1 YQSIQNL
8 PIDIQTSNLLD
19 WLVDW
24 RHCTLKW
31 QSAVMTIKEKINAAI
46 QDIYSYIVAFAGIHY
61 CHCLGIIEILK
72 RNRKIVF
79 LYEKDHVYLGKQSLN
94 YLRQFFK
101 MLKLHHLLT
110 NGSFAVSR
118 CRQIENSNS

>member
-72 RNRKIVF
+72 RNRR
-79 LYEKDHVYLGKQSLN
+79 KQQNGNKSLT
-94 YLRQFFK
+94 YSSQRMKVMVHF
-101 MLKLHHLLT
+101 
-110 NGSFAVSR
+110 SAV
-118 CRQIENSNS
+118 